1 MLGRYCLVLL
11 TAREPNAGGNTARL
25 HSPHETIFNLST
37 VERLNLRF
45 TVPPGIDF
53 DRIETNLRYPSAMI
67 TTER

>member
-37 VERLNLRF
+37 VERLNL
-45 TVPPGIDF
+45 
-53 DRIETNLRYPSAMI
+53 LRYLPALISTALRL
-67 TTER
+67 TYGTHRQ